1 MQKKVKKL
9 DLKKIKSEIEDLK
22 KSLLNL
28 KFQKA
33 TGQLEKTSELKKI
46 RRKIA
51 SLKTILLIKQEKLM
65 SKRILSGT
73 VISSNANKTVVV
85 KVTRRVQHKLYKKII
100 SRTKKYHAHD
110 ENNTYKIGDN
120 VNIRE
125 SRPISKL
132 KSWVVINNSLKE
144 NK

>member
-9 DLKKIKSEIEDLK
+9 DLKKINSEIEDLK

-51 SLKTILLIKQEKLM
+51 SLKTDI
-65 SKRILSGT
+65 
-73 VISSNANKTVVV
+73 VNKTG
-85 KVTRRVQHKLYKKII
+85 
-100 SRTKKYHAHD
+100 
-110 ENNTYKIGDN
+110 EGN
-120 VNIRE
+120 V
-125 SRPISKL
+125 
-132 KSWVVINNSLKE
+132 
-144 NK
+144 

>member
-9 DLKKIKSEIEDLK
+9 DLKKIKSAIEDLK

-51 SLKTILLIKQEKLM
+51 SLKTDIVNKAGE
-65 SKRILSGT
+65 
-73 VISSNANKTVVV
+73 ANV
-85 KVTRRVQHKLYKKII
+85 
-100 SRTKKYHAHD
+100 
-110 ENNTYKIGDN
+110 
-120 VNIRE
+120 
-125 SRPISKL
+125 
-132 KSWVVINNSLKE
+132 
-144 NK
+144 

>member
-51 SLKTILLIKQEKLM
+51 SLKTDI
-65 SKRILSGT
+65 
-73 VISSNANKTVVV
+73 VNKVGET
-85 KVTRRVQHKLYKKII
+85 
-100 SRTKKYHAHD
+100 
-110 ENNTYKIGDN
+110 N
-120 VNIRE
+120 V
-125 SRPISKL
+125 
-132 KSWVVINNSLKE
+132 
-144 NK
+144 